1 MGLNDPSIL
10 GAVAAMQE
18 QNRLKDVL
26 VYGVDGSPEVKD
38 LIKDGFIEGTVVQ
51 STKNN
56 GKRN

>member
-1 MGLNDPSIL
+1 
-10 GAVAAMQE
+10 MQE

-51 STKNN
+51 SPKTM
-56 GKRN
+56 GKETAEIL